1 MDWDVLGFII
11 ISFQLLDLLIFRLQ
25 FLLQLNYNPDLYIQ
39 LAFES
44 LQVMIN
50 PLHLQQCRLLQLL
63 LSHKHSVCRLDSLLS
78 GRVLEG
84 LSECVVEGGEF
95 MLELAVGLLP
105 LLEDLLQLLILTLQ
119 LLHLHLALLLLRVLL

>member
-25 FLLQLNYNPDLYIQ
+25 LLLQLYYNPDLYIQ

-44 LQVMIN
+44 LQVMID

-63 LSHKHSVCRLDSLLS
+63 LGHKHGVCRLDSLLS
-78 GRVLEG
+78 GGVLEG
-84 LSECVVEGGEF
+84 LSEGVVEGGEF
-95 MLELAVGLLP
+95 MLELTVGLLP